1 MRMYYVSIGSFN
13 FEVLGCEA
21 AYEAFRKACE
31 FAEILSLRVDLW
43 DGETSE
49 VLASNDDEE

>member
-1 MRMYYVSIGSFN
+1 MRMYYVSIGGFN

-31 FAEILSLRVDLW
+31 FADILGLRVDLY
-43 DGETSE
+43 DGETGE
-49 VLASNDDEE
+49 VLASSDDEE